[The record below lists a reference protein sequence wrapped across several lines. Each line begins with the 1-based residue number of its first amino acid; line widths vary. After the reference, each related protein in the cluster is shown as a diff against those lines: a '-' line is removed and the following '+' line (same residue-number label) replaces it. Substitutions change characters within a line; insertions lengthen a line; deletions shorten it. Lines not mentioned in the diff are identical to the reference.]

1 MTWDKRH
8 DVTARLLPLLLCL
21 LAVAGPAR
29 ADEEDE
35 LLLGGSSSGSE
46 DASVDNAPARP
57 PPSQPAADSLDPA
70 DAVERSLRAALDR
83 VIDLEVEAARGIGEL
98 SRAEVAALREE
109 LQSALIALGRLR
121 QDRDMRS
128 WLESEGYTREAPVE
142 ELPTV
147 PRRPVALT
155 ATEVDGLAAT
165 IEAEPFNEGK
175 LKTLREGVAG
185 RTLTAAQASTLLERF
200 SFSRDRVDVLVALH
214 PRLAEGE
221 DFEGLLTA
229 LKFESD
235 RQAVRDRLGLES

>member
-21 LAVAGPAR
+21 LAVAPAR

-35 LLLGGSSSGSE
+35 LLLGGSSSEEVRADEAPVRPRPSE
-46 DASVDNAPARP
+46 
-57 PPSQPAADSLDPA
+57 PAADSLDPA

-83 VIDLEVEAARGIGEL
+83 VIDLEVAAARGTGEL

-128 WLESEGYTREAPVE
+128 WLEAEGYGREAKVE

-147 PRRPVALT
+147 PVRPIAMT
-155 ATEVDGLAAT
+155 ATEVDGLAAA

-175 LKTLREGVAG
+175 LKSLREGVAG
-185 RTLTAAQASTLLERF
+185 RTLTAAQANTLLERF

-214 PRLAEGE
+214 PQLADGE
-221 DFEGLLTA
+221 DFEGLLSA

>member
-1 MTWDKRH
+1 MTWDKRD
-8 DVTARLLPLLLCL
+8 DVTARLSMMLLCL
-21 LAVAGPAR
+21 LALASPAR

-35 LLLGGSSSGSE
+35 LLLGGSSSSAEPAATEAPVRPRPSE
-46 DASVDNAPARP
+46 
-57 PPSQPAADSLDPA
+57 PAADSLDPA

-83 VIDLEVEAARGIGEL
+83 VIDLEVEAARGTGEL

-128 WLESEGYTREAPVE
+128 WLEAEGYGREAQVE

-147 PRRPVALT
+147 PPRPVAMT
-155 ATEVDGLAAT
+155 ATEVDGLAAD

-175 LKTLREGVAG
+175 LKVLRDRVAG

-214 PRLAEGE
+214 PQLADGE
-221 DFEGLLTA
+221 DFEGLLSA